1 LGWFFSFWACIKELI
16 LKNNSMKHLFK
27 VLLISLAFVGCKQ
40 KIQSSDI
47 PKING
52 YWEIEKVVFDQGEDK
67 EYGANQNYDFFQM
80 DKNNQGIRKKVAPQ
94 LDGTFLVDN
103 SFEKVNVRF
112 QEDKAY
118 LDYTTPYMKY
128 TEEIIALT
136 ANELVVLNA
145 QKKEYHYKK
154 ATAINILGDGK
165 KTK

>member
-1 LGWFFSFWACIKELI
+1 MKNLVTIVLFSF
-16 LKNNSMKHLFK
+16 
-27 VLLISLAFVGCKQ
+27 LLVGCKQ
-40 KIQSSDI
+40 QIQSTDI
-47 PKING
+47 SKING

-67 EYGANQNYDFFQM
+67 EYSANQNYDYFQI

-94 LDGTFLVDN
+94 LDGTFLVDD
-103 SFEKVNVRF
+103 SFEKVRVRF
-112 QEDKAY
+112 QDEKVY
-118 LDYTTPYMKY
+118 LDYATPYMKY

-136 ANELVVLNA
+136 AEELVVLNA

>member
-1 LGWFFSFWACIKELI
+1 MKNLIKVILFS
-16 LKNNSMKHLFK
+16 
-27 VLLISLAFVGCKQ
+27 VLLVSCKQ
-40 KIQSSDI
+40 QIQSTDI

-52 YWEIEKVVFDQGEDK
+52 YWEIEKVVFDKGEDK
-67 EYGANQNYDFFQM
+67 EYAANQNYDYFQI

-94 LDGTFLVDN
+94 LDGTFLVDD
-103 SFEKVNVRF
+103 SYEKVRVRF
-112 QEDKAY
+112 QDDKVY
-118 LDYTTPYMKY
+118 LDYATPYMKY

-136 ANELVVLNA
+136 AEELVVLNA

>member
-1 LGWFFSFWACIKELI
+1 MKNLVKVILFS
-16 LKNNSMKHLFK
+16 S
-27 VLLISLAFVGCKQ
+27 LLVSCKQ
-40 KIQSSDI
+40 QIQTADI

-67 EYGANQNYDFFQM
+67 EYGANQNYDYFQI
-80 DKNNQGIRKKVAPQ
+80 DTNNQGIRKKVTPQ
-94 LDGTFLVDN
+94 LDGTFLVDDT
-103 SFEKVNVRF
+103 FEKVSVRF

-118 LDYTTPYMKY
+118 LDYATPYMKY

-136 ANELVVLNA
+136 ADELVLLNA

>member
-1 LGWFFSFWACIKELI
+1 MKNLIKVILFS
-16 LKNNSMKHLFK
+16 
-27 VLLISLAFVGCKQ
+27 VLLVSCKQ
-40 KIQSSDI
+40 QIQSTDI

-52 YWEIEKVVFDQGEDK
+52 YWEIEKVVFDKGEDK
-67 EYGANQNYDFFQM
+67 EYAANQNYDYFQI

-103 SFEKVNVRF
+103 SFEKVSVRF
-112 QEDKAY
+112 QDNKAY
-118 LDYTTPYMKY
+118 LDYVTPYMKY

-136 ANELVVLNA
+136 ADELVVLNA

-165 KTK
+165 KTE

>member
-1 LGWFFSFWACIKELI
+1 
-16 LKNNSMKHLFK
+16 MKHLFK
-27 VLLISLAFVGCKQ
+27 TLLISFVFVSCKQ
-40 KIQSSDI
+40 KIQSADI

-52 YWEIEKVVFDQGEDK
+52 YWEIEKVVFDKGEDK
-67 EYGANQNYDFFQM
+67 EYGANQNYDYFQM
-80 DKNNQGIRKKVAPQ
+80 NKNNQGIRKKVTPQ
-94 LDGTFLVDN
+94 LDGTFLVDDT
-103 SFEKVNVRF
+103 FEKVSVRF

-118 LDYTTPYMKY
+118 LDYATPYMEY

-136 ANELVVLNA
+136 ADELVLLNA

>member
-1 LGWFFSFWACIKELI
+1 MKNLVTIVLFSFFL
-16 LKNNSMKHLFK
+16 
-27 VLLISLAFVGCKQ
+27 VGCKQ
-40 KIQSSDI
+40 QIQSTDI

-52 YWEIEKVVFDQGEDK
+52 YWEIEKVVFDEGEDK
-67 EYGANQNYDFFQM
+67 EYSANQNYDYFQI

-94 LDGTFLVDN
+94 LDGTFLVDD
-103 SFEKVNVRF
+103 SFEKVSIRF

-118 LDYTTPYMKY
+118 LDYATPYMKY
-128 TEEIIALT
+128 TEEIIALS
-136 ANELVVLNA
+136 AEELVVLNA